1 MVDTWHSRG
10 TPARKRRNKNWAAL
24 KDVPLQFWKRKIL
37 SLDQTFWICKSTWA
51 FAIMCAY
58 LFRLDIAIEI
68 CPKLKDGR
76 SASVA
81 NQTGEK
87 PLPHRLALQIHF
99 ACLPNFKI
107 MAAKCQKMSHF
118 FNTALKKLGPNSGPA
133 VFLHLLR
140 RGTSRCSRCICFR
153 ILSKL
158 VDFHPSK
165 NGCNENGCHQP
176 TPWRPQRFPWP
187 FCVSSLFSPLRV
199 EAW

>member
-1 MVDTWHSRG
+1 
-10 TPARKRRNKNWAAL
+10 
-24 KDVPLQFWKRKIL
+24 
-37 SLDQTFWICKSTWA
+37 
-51 FAIMCAY
+51 MCAY

-87 PLPHRLALQIHF
+87 TVAPQPRLADTLCMPAEII
-99 ACLPNFKI
+99 KI
-107 MAAKCQKMSHF
+107 IAAKCQKNVTLF
-118 FNTALKKLGPNSGPA
+118 QNCLPEILDQQFL
-133 VFLHLLR
+133 LHLLR
-140 RGTSRCSRCICFR
+140 RGSRCSRCICFR

-158 VDFHPSK
+158 VDFHASK

-176 TPWRPQRFPWP
+176 TPWRPQRFPRP

-199 EAW
+199 EVW

>member
-1 MVDTWHSRG
+1 MK
-10 TPARKRRNKNWAAL
+10 A
-24 KDVPLQFWKRKIL
+24 KIL
-37 SLDQTFWICKSTWA
+37 SLHWLFWICKSTWA
-51 FAIMCAY
+51 FAIICAY

-153 ILSKL
+153 ILSSWWIFIHQKMDATKMDATNQPL
-158 VDFHPSK
+158 GVLSVFLGLFAFRPFFHLWELRFGRLRSQWDDWITRDFKHLQ
-165 NGCNENGCHQP
+165 GGLYEHY
-176 TPWRPQRFPWP
+176 
-187 FCVSSLFSPLRV
+187 
-199 EAW
+199 